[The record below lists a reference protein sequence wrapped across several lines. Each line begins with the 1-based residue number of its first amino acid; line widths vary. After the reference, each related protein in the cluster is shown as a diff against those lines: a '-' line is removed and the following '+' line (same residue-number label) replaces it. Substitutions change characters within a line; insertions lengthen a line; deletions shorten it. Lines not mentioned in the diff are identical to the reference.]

1 MEKKLPDE
9 ICNSEEIAAD
19 LDNPMDDTAALEKE
33 ELGHSLNMMS
43 SLYYEYPSGE
53 SDELVIEREPCGE
66 ENESDE

>member
-9 ICNSEEIAAD
+9 ICHSKEVAVE
-19 LDNPMDDTAALEKE
+19 LDNPMDDTAALEQE

-53 SDELVIEREPCGE
+53 SDELIIEREPCGE
-66 ENESDE
+66 EEGDE